1 MRTPP
6 GISERQFRRA
16 VDRFIEAV
24 GADNVYTDEEDVDL
38 YRDAYSP
45 LWGQEEERIAS
56 AAVAPASVEEVQ
68 AVMRIANELR
78 VPIYPISTGRNLAY
92 GGSAPAYSG
101 SVVLDL
107 KRMNKILDV
116 DEVNHS
122 VLVEPGV
129 SYFDLYRHFQENDIH
144 MVIDVPD
151 PGWGSPVGNSL
162 DRGGGYTMAHL
173 RNHFDAHCGMEV
185 ILADGTLV
193 RTGMGALPGA
203 KTWQQ
208 YKTGCGP
215 WIDGI
220 FSQSNF
226 GVVTKMGFW
235 LMPEPEAYMRGTVY
249 VPRYQDIHRFVEILN
264 YCENA
269 KLFTGMPSLSSPL
282 LGIVP
287 MAQMEQS
294 MVQGPPPMTE
304 QQAALVASAKL
315 GHSSEL
321 EAYAL
326 REGVPYWGVDVPMY
340 GSTEIIAAQ
349 WSTIK
354 RRYSAIEGATFQDG
368 EVIAFPITPENE
380 ARVHLPEFGITS
392 LRIFSIITRSPS
404 QPKAW
409 AGHMGFSPIIPRTG
423 EAIIEANRVFQATA
437 REHNLPT
444 LGGFSLPFLYW
455 ERAFI
460 FIFSVMFTRDPEV
473 DARTVAGVRA
483 LIRVAAENGWGEY
496 RTPPAFQDDV
506 MAQYSFNDH
515 ALMRL
520 HEKIKDAI
528 DPNGIIS
535 AGRYGIWPAHLRKN
549 KP

>member
-6 GISERQFRRA
+6 GMSERRFSRA
-16 VDRFIEAV
+16 VNRFIGTV
-24 GADNVYTDEEDVDL
+24 GANNVYTDEADVDL

-45 LWGQEEERIAS
+45 LWGQEGERVPS

-78 VPIYPISTGRNLAY
+78 VPVYPISTGRNLAY

-107 KRMNKILDV
+107 KRMNHILDV
-116 DEVNHS
+116 DEINHS

-129 SYFDLYRHFQENDIH
+129 SYFDLYRHFQENNIR
-144 MVIDVPD
+144 MIIDTPD
-151 PGWGSPVGNSL
+151 PGWGSPIGNSL
-162 DRGGGYTMAHL
+162 DRGGGYTMAHF
-173 RNHFDAHCGMEV
+173 RNHFDAHCGMEIV
-185 ILADGTLV
+185 LADGTLV

-226 GVVTKMGFW
+226 GVVTKMGLW
-235 LMPEPEAYMRGTVY
+235 LMPEPEAYMRGTVH
-249 VPRYQDIHRFVEILN
+249 VPRYQDLHRFVEILN

-269 KLFTGMPSLSSPL
+269 KLFTGMPSLWSPL

-287 MAQMEQS
+287 MSQLAAS
-294 MVQGPPPMTE
+294 MAKPPSLTE
-304 QQAALVASAKL
+304 TQAALIGSAKL
-315 GHSSEL
+315 GYSPEL

-326 REGVPYWGVDVPMY
+326 REGVPYWGLDLPMY
-340 GSTEIIAAQ
+340 GPPEVIAAQ
-349 WSTIK
+349 WSAIK
-354 RRYSAIEGATFQDG
+354 RRFTEIDGATFQDG
-368 EVIAFPITPENE
+368 EVIRFPVSKADE
-380 ARVHLPEFGITS
+380 ARIHLPEFGITS
-392 LRIFSIITRSPS
+392 LKMFAIITRTPT
-404 QPKAW
+404 QPIAF

-423 EAIIEANRVFQATA
+423 EAVIAANRVFQEVA
-437 REHNLPT
+437 REYNLPT
-444 LGGFSLPFLYW
+444 LGSFTLPLLYW

-460 FIFSVMFTRDPEV
+460 FIFSVMFTRNPEV
-473 DARTVAGVRA
+473 DAKTIAGVRA
-483 LIRVAAENGWGEY
+483 LIRIAAEHGWGEY
-496 RTPPAFQDDV
+496 RTPPIFQDDV

-515 ALMRL
+515 ALMRV
-520 HEKIKDAI
+520 HEKIKDAL

-535 AGRYGIWPAHLRKN
+535 AGRYGVWPEHLRKN
-549 KP
+549 RP